1 MTELEERIG
10 YVFKNPALLERA
22 LATPSIRMIK
32 PDAKDNQRLEFLGDA
47 VIGLLSAEVV
57 FTRHPD
63 EQEGLLT
70 VRRTRL
76 VSGAALAEAA
86 EKLGMRNWLKRNIGA
101 HEIPPHAKLLAD
113 ALEAVMGAVWLDGG
127 LEAARAAFLRLPL
140 PFNAAFNEWDVNPKG
155 FLQIKAQAYSHQRP
169 VYELV
174 EVKGS
179 AHEPIVTLRVTVV
192 GMGSAEATAV
202 SKSAAE
208 VAAASALLQKQQR
221 KQKQTQKA

>member
-10 YVFKNPALLERA
+10 YMFKNPALLARA
-22 LATPSIRMIK
+22 LATPAVRMIK

-57 FTRHPD
+57 FRRHPD
-63 EQEGLLT
+63 EQEGILT

-76 VSGAALAEAA
+76 VSGAALAGAA
-86 EKLGMRNWLKRNIGA
+86 EKLELRKWLKRNIGA
-101 HEIPPHAKLLAD
+101 HEIPPRAKLLAD

-127 LEAARAAFLRLPL
+127 LEAARAVFRRLPL
-140 PFNAAFNEWDVNPKG
+140 PFDAAFNEWDVNPKG
-155 FLQIKAQAYSHQRP
+155 YLQVKAQAYSHQRP

-179 AHEPIVTLRVTVV
+179 AQEPIVTMRVTVV

-202 SKSAAE
+202 SKTAAE
-208 VAAASALLQKQQR
+208 VAAAAALLEKLKR
-221 KQKQTQKA
+221 KAR

>member
-1 MTELEERIG
+1 MTELEECIG
-10 YVFKNPALLERA
+10 YVFKNPALLARA
-22 LATPSIRMIK
+22 LATPAVRMIK

-57 FTRHPD
+57 FRRHPD
-63 EQEGLLT
+63 EQEGILT

-76 VSGAALAEAA
+76 VSGAALAGAA
-86 EKLGMRNWLKRNIGA
+86 EKLELRKWLKRNIGA
-101 HEIPPHAKLLAD
+101 HEIPPRAKLLAD

-127 LEAARAAFLRLPL
+127 LEAARAVFRRLPL
-140 PFNAAFNEWDVNPKG
+140 PFDAAFNEWDVNPKG
-155 FLQIKAQAYSHQRP
+155 YLQVKAQAYSHQRP

-202 SKSAAE
+202 SKTAAE
-208 VAAASALLQKQQR
+208 VAAAAALLEKLKR
-221 KQKQTQKA
+221 KAR

>member
-22 LATPSIRMIK
+22 LATPAVRMIK

-57 FTRHPD
+57 FKQHPD
-63 EQEGLLT
+63 EQEGPLT

-76 VSGAALAEAA
+76 VS
-86 EKLGMRNWLKRNIGA
+86 GA

-113 ALEAVMGAVWLDGG
+113 AVEAVMGAVWLDGG
-127 LEAARAAFLRLPL
+127 LEAARAAFRRLPL

-155 FLQIKAQAYSHQRP
+155 FLQIKAQAHSHQRP

-179 AHEPIVTLRVTVV
+179 AHEPIVTMRVTVV
-192 GMGSAEATAV
+192 GLGSAEATAI
-202 SKSAAE
+202 SKTAAE
-208 VAAASALLQKQQR
+208 VAAASALLQKLQQ
-221 KQKQTQKA
+221 KQKQKRKA

>member
-22 LATPSIRMIK
+22 LATPAIRMVK

-86 EKLGMRNWLKRNIGA
+86 EKLEMRNWLKRNIGA

-179 AHEPIVTLRVTVV
+179 AHEPIVTMRVTVV

-208 VAAASALLQKQQR
+208 VAAASALLQKLQR
-221 KQKQTQKA
+221 KQKQKA

>member
-10 YVFKNPALLERA
+10 YMFKNPALLARA
-22 LATPSIRMIK
+22 LATPAVRMIK

-57 FTRHPD
+57 FRRHPD
-63 EQEGLLT
+63 EQEGILT

-76 VSGAALAEAA
+76 VSGAALAGAA
-86 EKLGMRNWLKRNIGA
+86 EKLELRKWLKRNIGA
-101 HEIPPHAKLLAD
+101 HEIPPRAKLLAD

-127 LEAARAAFLRLPL
+127 LEAARAVFRRLPL
-140 PFNAAFNEWDVNPKG
+140 PFDAAFNEWDVNPKG
-155 FLQIKAQAYSHQRP
+155 YLQVKAQAYSHQRP

-179 AHEPIVTLRVTVV
+179 AHEPIVTMRVTVV

-202 SKSAAE
+202 SKTAAE
-208 VAAASALLQKQQR
+208 VAAAAALLEKLKR
-221 KQKQTQKA
+221 KAR